1 MNENASLV
9 TQSKFF
15 SPVFNAAIFDG
26 PIRIYFAQHQESQAL
41 KVYFNL
47 QERYKD
53 LREKS
58 RYNLQKRGGNI
69 FIMLYPSVETFEM
82 CFNAAP
88 IHSEVTKE
96 RLELDY
102 VIGIKN
108 ALTDNSFALL
118 YDKIDEITVQQKAIH
133 DSTRSHGASD
143 SGLSYEAGNSASK
156 REVQI

>member
-1 MNENASLV
+1 MNENANLV

-69 FIMLYPSVETFEM
+69 FIMLYPSIETFEM

-88 IHSEVTKE
+88 MNSEVLKE
-96 RLELDY
+96 RLDMDY

-108 ALTDNSFALL
+108 ALTDNSFSLL
-118 YDKIDEITVQQKAIH
+118 YDKIDEITVKQKAIH
-133 DSTRSHGASD
+133 DSASSHSA
-143 SGLSYEAGNSASK
+143 NSNGE

>member
-1 MNENASLV
+1 MNEKATFV

-53 LREKS
+53 LRENS

-69 FIMLYPSVETFEM
+69 FIMLYPSIDTFEI
-82 CFNAAP
+82 CFDSAPQNAQVIKA
-88 IHSEVTKE
+88 
-96 RLELDY
+96 RLDLDY
-102 VIGIKN
+102 VIGVKS
-108 ALTDNSFALL
+108 ALTEQNFSLL
-118 YDKIDEITVQQKAIH
+118 YDKLDEITISQKAIG
-133 DSTRSHGASD
+133 DSLNPR
-143 SGLSYEAGNSASK
+143 EAQA
-156 REVQI
+156 